1 MSTKYLSIFCVFSFF
16 HQCLIGF
23 TVFTSLV
30 KLIPRYFILFDAI
43 LNRIVFLLSLSDSSL
58 LVYRKARFLYV
69 NLVTCNFTEC
79 IY

>member
-43 LNRIVFLLSLSDSSL
+43 VNGIVFFIFLLDSL
-58 LVYRKARFLYV
+58 LLDF
-69 NLVTCNFTEC
+69 C
-79 IY
+79 ILISYAATL